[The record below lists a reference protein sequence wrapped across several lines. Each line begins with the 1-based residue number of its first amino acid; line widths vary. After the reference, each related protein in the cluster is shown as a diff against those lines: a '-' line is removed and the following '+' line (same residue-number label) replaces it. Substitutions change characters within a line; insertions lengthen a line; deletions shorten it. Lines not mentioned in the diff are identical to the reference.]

1 MGPVTHRKQIA
12 LAAIAVLALAAGLI
26 IARSLRG
33 KPVPLSLAGLDSRID
48 PSRPPPRGEKA
59 PIPAI
64 VPDPPGLSDKI
75 GLPTGSANEITF
87 YFSLPVDEYT
97 MRVAATDLT
106 TPGTGSYRDFFSTY
120 ADAARTY
127 GAKPTDIEA
136 AVKSVEAKGLSVM
149 VDPSRTF
156 ARVWATAAQWRKVLG
171 QPLTLHKG
179 TPMSP
184 FDVYDLPSVPRFD
197 KLTYIGGGATVYD
210 AAIDNGGGGYGAS
223 VQNAAEINRAR
234 ASASSSSSPSPTAP
248 WPQNVGTPGTH
259 TCVSDTSL
267 ASSVYTPDQIATAY
281 GVGALRE
288 TATSKAVRFSIID
301 LGGGYSSSDLQ
312 AAARCFGYAEPTI
325 DFETGDGISGQIRN
339 NNDETELD
347 LQTVGAYAPG
357 STIQLIEATNGPASL
372 LDAISRMLANPNGVP
387 DGASISYGQCAL
399 QEAKGNL
406 LLLQAISRLIIL
418 GDAAGASIFAA
429 SGDWGSTTCGDSEQ
443 GTSQSFVASSPW
455 LTAVGGT
462 RLILNSVNQ
471 RVDEVAWNDRAYGI
485 IAGGG
490 GGVSKVFRRP
500 WYQNDATA
508 LSMRVVPDFAFL
520 ADIQP
525 GWPVMLN
532 GKIESVG
539 GTSGST
545 PFAMTEFALLSVR
558 QRLAGEPPVG
568 FINPWLYQLYK
579 HHPDTFYD
587 VVSGV
592 NDLKGV
598 RCCAATKG
606 FDEVSGMGVPNL
618 SAIAARLSPP
628 SPP

>member
-1 MGPVTHRKQIA
+1 MGPVTHLRKIA
-12 LAAIAVLALAAGLI
+12 IAAVAVLAVVGGILAV
-26 IARSLRG
+26 RSLTA
-33 KPVPLSLAGLDSRID
+33 KPAVLSLAGLDLRID
-48 PSRPPPRGEKA
+48 PSTAPPQGQKA

-64 VPDPPGLSDKI
+64 APDPPGLSGKI

-97 MRVAATDLT
+97 MREAGTDLT
-106 TPGTGSYRDFFSTY
+106 TPGTGSYRDFFATY

-127 GAKPTDIEA
+127 GARPADIEA

-156 ARVWATAAQWRKVLG
+156 VRVWATAAHWREVLG
-171 QPLTLHKG
+171 QPLTVHKG
-179 TPMSP
+179 TPTAP
-184 FDVYDLPSVPRFD
+184 FDVYDLPSIPSFD

-210 AAIDNGGGGYGAS
+210 AAIDHSGAGYAAS
-223 VQNAAEINRAR
+223 VEDAAQIDRAR
-234 ASASSSSSPSPTAP
+234 ASASSSSSTPPAP
-248 WPQNVGTPGTH
+248 WPLNVGTPGAH

-267 ASSVYTPDQIATAY
+267 ASSVYTPSQIAAAY
-281 GVGALRE
+281 GVSALRE
-288 TATSKAVRFSIID
+288 TTTSKAVRFSIID
-301 LGGGYSSSDLQ
+301 LGGGYSSTDVEG
-312 AAARCFGYAEPTI
+312 AARCFGYVAPTI
-325 DFETGDGISGQIRN
+325 DVETGDGVTGQIRN
-339 NNDETELD
+339 DNDETELD

-357 STIQLIEATNGPASL
+357 STIQLIEATNGPTSL
-372 LDAISRMLANPNGVP
+372 LDAISRMLANPEGVP

-399 QEAKGNL
+399 QEVKGNL

-429 SGDWGSTTCGDSEQ
+429 SGDWGSTTCGSSEQ

-462 RLILNSVNQ
+462 RLVLNSQNQ
-471 RVDEVAWNDRAYGI
+471 RVSEVAWNDRAYGI

-490 GGVSKVFRRP
+490 GGVSKVFKRP
-500 WYQNDATA
+500 WYQNEVTEA
-508 LSMRVVPDFAFL
+508 SMRVVPDFAFL

-525 GWPVMLN
+525 GWPVMLK
-532 GKIESVG
+532 GQIESVG

-558 QRLAGEPPVG
+558 QRLAGEPPIG

-579 HHPDTFYD
+579 QHPDAFYD
-587 VVSGV
+587 VVSGG
-592 NDLKGV
+592 NDLKDV
-598 RCCAATKG
+598 RCCVATKG
-606 FDEVSGMGVPNL
+606 FDEVSGMGVPDL
-618 SAIAARLSPP
+618 ATIAARLSAP
-628 SPP
+628 SP